1 MILFEEDI
9 FDRIFP
15 FYVQFDDQL
24 KVRKLGHSL
33 RKILGDIES
42 KHFSEVF
49 KFVRP
54 RLSIEGNF
62 KSFLDNQNT
71 IIILESI
78 DYPIVT
84 RFRGQLVYEK
94 NSNTILYL
102 NSPWITET
110 VDLGLHNLLISDF
123 ALHDTMTDLL
133 QLLRSKEIVNEDLM
147 ILNEELLDQRDE
159 LIKKND
165 EIVELSKFPEQN
177 PYGVLRISF
186 NRKILYAN
194 PSAEN
199 LIEHHH
205 LMEHPVWDEIESKI
219 NQKEYLKSEKTIQLG
234 DSFYLVTIV
243 PFQEKKYSN
252 IYFSNITELINSRRS
267 FEETSSRLYT
277 LIESMNSAILAEDVN
292 RKILVTNQMFCQ
304 LFQIPVQA
312 EHLVGA
318 DCSESAEQSKHLFK
332 NPELFVQQINEIL
345 KNKKPVFG
353 EILYMAN
360 GIILERDYIP
370 VFEKGKYNG
379 HIWKYQDVTNIVQS
393 KISLQRTEE
402 KYRKIIENLKF
413 GLIEVDNDEI
423 ITKVYPAFCEL
434 IGYTEEELL
443 GKNASEL
450 FSEKEDFE
458 FSKNELEARLE
469 GKSNVYERK
478 IRVKNGELKYF
489 IISGAPIYND
499 RNEVIGSLGIHLDIT
514 ERKKLEDELIKA
526 KEMAIDS
533 MKLKEL
539 FLANISHE
547 IRTPMNAIIGL
558 SEVLLETN
566 LDLEQNKFVHAIKI
580 SSNNLLSLIND
591 ILDFSKIESGKL
603 ELDSV
608 NFSIKDLVQNLK
620 EILGL
625 KARQKS
631 LDLIFELDPKL
642 HSFFVSDN
650 LKISQVLINLINNS
664 LKFTEK
670 GSVKLNIIVLRT
682 DKDAQLVRFAVTD
695 TGIGI
700 DEHKIESIFDDF
712 SQEDITIS
720 RKYGGTG
727 LGLSISKGIVSAFK
741 SKIFVESEKHVGST
755 FYFDL
760 ILPFGAQDKWDGSPK
775 SYSESE
781 FVDLKLLVAEDN
793 KFNQMLIKAILDKMN
808 IYYVIVENGL
818 QAIDEVQKN
827 KYDLILMDIQMPEMD
842 GLTASEKIRNDLNIH
857 IPIIALTANA
867 GKEDER
873 IYLKSGMNGYLSKPF
888 KKEELFEKLFFL
900 YKK

>member
-54 RLSIEGNF
+54 RLSIEAKFN
-62 KSFLDNQNT
+62 SFLENQNT
-71 IIILESI
+71 IVILESI

-84 RFRGQLVYEK
+84 RFRGQLVYEN

-110 VDLGLHNLLISDF
+110 IDLGLHNLLISDF
-123 ALHDTMTDLL
+123 ALHDTMTDVL
-133 QLLRSKEIVNEDLM
+133 QVLRSKEIVNEDLM
-147 ILNEELLDQRDE
+147 TLNEELLDQRDE

-186 NRKILYAN
+186 KRQILYAN
-194 PSAEN
+194 PSADD
-199 LIEHHH
+199 LIENHH
-205 LMEHPVWDEIESKI
+205 LMEHQVWDEIESKI
-219 NQKEYLKSEKTIQLG
+219 FQKEFQKSEITIQLG
-234 DSFYLVTIV
+234 DFFYLVTIV
-243 PFQEKKYSN
+243 PFQEKKYFN

-267 FEETSSRLYT
+267 FEETSSRLFT
-277 LIESMNSAILAEDVN
+277 LIESMNSGILAEDVN

-304 LFQIPVQA
+304 LFNIPVQA

-332 NPELFVQQINEIL
+332 NPEGFVASIDQIL

-413 GLIEVDNDEI
+413 GLIEVDNDEN

-434 IGYTEEELL
+434 IGYSEEELL

-450 FSEKEDFE
+450 FSEEEDLE
-458 FSKNELEARLE
+458 LSRKELEARLG

-478 IRVKNGELKYF
+478 IRTKEGELKYF

-499 RNEVIGSLGIHLDIT
+499 RNEVVGSLGIHLDIS

-526 KEMAIDS
+526 KELAIDS
-533 MKLKEL
+533 MKMKEL

-566 LDLEQNKFVHAIKI
+566 LDLEQNKFVHAIKV

-603 ELDSV
+603 ELDAV
-608 NFSIKDLVQNLK
+608 NFSVKDLVQNLK

-642 HSFFVSDN
+642 NLVFVFDS

-670 GSVKLNIIVLRT
+670 GSVKLEIIALRT
-682 DKDAQLVRFAVTD
+682 DEREQLVRFAVTD

-700 DEHKIESIFDDF
+700 DEDKIESIFDDF
-712 SQEDITIS
+712 SQEDVTIS

-727 LGLSISKGIVSAFK
+727 LGLSISKGIVTAFK
-741 SKIFVESEKHVGST
+741 SKIIVESKKNVGST

-760 ILPFGAQDKWDGSPK
+760 LLPFGTQDLPGNDDKT
-775 SYSESE
+775 YSEVD
-781 FVDLKLLVAEDN
+781 FQDLKLLIAEDN
-793 KFNQMLIKAILDKMN
+793 KFNQMLIKAILDKLKIN
-808 IYYVIVENGL
+808 YVIVENGL
-818 QAIDEVQKN
+818 QALDEVRKN
-827 KYDLILMDIQMPEMD
+827 EYDLILMDIQMPEMD
-842 GLTASEKIRNDLNIH
+842 GLTASEKIRNELNIH

-888 KKEELFEKLFFL
+888 KKEELFEKLYIL